1 MMGQCSDSYGAV
13 AVATA
18 LAEALGCSVNELP
31 LSLDIAW
38 VEQKA
43 VAVLMSLLSLGVK
56 RIRLGPTLPAFLDA
70 STVQFLVEQFE
81 LTPAD
86 VTDPL
91 GDLEAMAAGH

>member
-1 MMGQCSDSYGAV
+1 MGQCSDSFGAV
-13 AVATA
+13 VVAQA

-43 VAVLMSLLSLGVK
+43 VAVLLSCLSLGLK

-70 STVQFLVEQFE
+70 STVAFLVKEFE

-86 VTDPL
+86 VKNPL